1 MATFASKTS
10 GASKSSGQKL
20 KTLALFGGTFDPVH
34 HGHLRMALELSQ
46 QLQLDDMRLMPSHR
60 PPHKDAIGCSS
71 EDRATMVELAIA
83 GCPSLSIDRREMERD
98 GPSYMVDTLSE
109 VRREVGPDVSLV
121 LAMGMDSLVNL
132 ESWYRWCELT
142 DLAHLLVVARP
153 GWDLPQQG
161 ELADFLRQH
170 QAPVD
175 HIYSH
180 AQGAVVIQQMSL
192 LPISAT
198 EIRRQITAGESP
210 QFLLP
215 DAVWAYIQRH
225 QLYGHV

>member
-1 MATFASKTS
+1 
-10 GASKSSGQKL
+10 
-20 KTLALFGGTFDPVH
+20 
-34 HGHLRMALELSQ
+34 
-46 QLQLDDMRLMPSHR
+46 
-60 PPHKDAIGCSS
+60 
-71 EDRATMVELAIA
+71 MVELAIA
-83 GCPSLSIDRREMERD
+83 DCSSLSIDRREMERD
-98 GPSYMVDTLSE
+98 APSYMVDTLTE
-109 VRREVGPDVSLV
+109 VRCEVGPDVSLI

-132 ESWYRWCELT
+132 DSWYHWRELT

-175 HIYSH
+175 HIYSR

-198 EIRRQITAGESP
+198 EIRRQIAAGESP

-215 DAVWAYIQRH
+215 DAVWAYIQRQ
-225 QLYGHV
+225 QLYDHV